1 MLHRYAFK
9 NFESF
14 PDRTEVSLRLNDKAP
29 ARGWEVN
36 SRGNQRLS
44 TVLGVMGANG
54 AGKTRVL
61 KPLVFAAW
69 FLTHSFRAEPS
80 DPIPVA
86 PHFAHESQP
95 VEIEVEAEDDQG
107 ELWRYEL
114 HATPQRVIHEA
125 LYRKQARFNY
135 VFTRDLDASGIG
147 YKVKQQGF
155 GMPAAEAAKVR
166 NNASMVSTARQY
178 GVELAHH
185 VAGFNLAT
193 NIDALGRTAFDTAQL
208 SGAARIFAT
217 DQRLYLQMNTLL
229 QDWDLGLSDVE
240 LQRFEHTDPVD
251 GTKSEQWVPFGIHA
265 KPEGLLHKLHFINE
279 SSGTQ
284 TAFVLLS
291 RLLPLLSTGGVA
303 VIDELDADLHPHM
316 IEPLLS
322 LFASPSTNP
331 HRAQLIFNAH
341 SPHTLTILQKA
352 QVLFVEKRDC
362 MSQAYRGDSIKGLR
376 SDDNLFSKYMAG
388 ALGAVPQL

>member
-14 PDRTEVSLRLNDKAP
+14 AQHTEVSLRLNDKAA

-36 SRGNQRLS
+36 SRGGQRLS

-61 KPLVFAAW
+61 KPLSFAAW
-69 FLTHSFRAEPS
+69 FLTHSFRADPA
-80 DPIPVA
+80 DPIPIA

-95 VEIEVEAEDDQG
+95 TEIEVEAEDDQG

-114 HATPQRVIHEA
+114 HATPQRVVHEA

-135 VFTRDLDASGIG
+135 VFTRELDPSGDG

-166 NNASMVSTARQY
+166 ANASLVSTARQY
-178 GVELAHH
+178 GVELAQH
-185 VAGFNLAT
+185 VADFNLAS
-193 NIDALGRTAFDTAQL
+193 NIDALGRTSFDKAQL
-208 SGAARIFAT
+208 SGAAQVFAT
-217 DQRLYLQMNTLL
+217 EQCLYLQMSTLL
-229 QDWDLGLSDVE
+229 RDWDLGLSDVE
-240 LQRFEHTDPVD
+240 LQRFERTDPVD
-251 GTKSEQWVPFGIHA
+251 GSKSEQWVPFGVHV
-265 KPEGLLHKLHFINE
+265 KPDGELHKLHFLNE

-316 IEPLLS
+316 IEPVLS
-322 LFASPSTNP
+322 LFASPATNP

-362 MSQAYRGDSIKGLR
+362 MSEAYRGDSIKGLR
-376 SDDNLFSKYMAG
+376 SDDNLFAKYMAG
-388 ALGAVPQL
+388 ALGAIPQF